1 MVLPYLSPGEQGAL
15 WDPRLHGAVVGL
27 HLGHGR
33 QHLARGLVNGIV
45 LESRRCLAVLDET
58 GGFGR
63 TLAVA
68 GGSAAD
74 QRFRADLADASRRL
88 VSMPR
93 DDATDYSARGAALL
107 AARASDGQWPPDA
120 FPSSGA
126 VAEPDDSRARVW
138 DELWAT
144 FESARQA
151 VSRHDHAPR

>member
-1 MVLPYLSPGEQGAL
+1 MTPLR
-15 WDPRLHGAVVGL
+15 RLY
-27 HLGHGR
+27 
-33 QHLARGLVNGIV
+33 
-45 LESRRCLAVLDET
+45 
-58 GGFGR
+58 
-63 TLAVA
+63 
-68 GGSAAD
+68 
-74 QRFRADLADASRRL
+74 RFRADLADASRRL

-151 VSRHDHAPR
+151 VSRHDHASW